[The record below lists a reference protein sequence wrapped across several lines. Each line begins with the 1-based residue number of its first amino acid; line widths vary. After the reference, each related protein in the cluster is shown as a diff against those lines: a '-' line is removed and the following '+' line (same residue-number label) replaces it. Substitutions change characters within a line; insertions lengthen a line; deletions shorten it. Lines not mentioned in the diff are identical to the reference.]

1 MSDAEAIRKYLEW
14 RWQHEGRERDV
25 SPEAW
30 EHEMSIGEL
39 VEEARIVVE
48 VLRAR
53 EMPQTADLEY
63 ALKEYWRTYPD
74 ATNASGAITGG
85 E

>member
-30 EHEMSIGEL
+30 EHHQAIRE
-39 VEEARIVVE
+39 VVRQADNAYTALYHDE
-48 VLRAR
+48 DFD
-53 EMPQTADLEY
+53 TADLEY

-74 ATNASGAITGG
+74 ATNASGAITGS